1 MTYYVFVGEEP
12 SKTAILKGWVWGDDH
27 LCSKTLINALNA
39 CLIKKDSYE
48 FRNLFKNQKVDYHVI
63 NELKDLKNIEDLT
76 IVGMGRKV
84 QRVLDNLSI
93 PHLKLIHPAARGKIR
108 KTVLYIQHVS
118 QVLLGEPKYDM
129 EI

>member
-1 MTYYVFVGEEP
+1 MRYYVFIGEEP

-39 CLIKKDSYE
+39 CFIKRESYE
-48 FRNLFKNQKVDYHVI
+48 FRNLFRNQMVNQDVI
-63 NELKDLKNIEDLT
+63 NELMELKNIEDLS
-76 IVGMGRKV
+76 IVGMGKNV
-84 QRVLDNLSI
+84 QRVLDNLNI

-108 KTVLYIQHVS
+108 KTVLYIQHVN
-118 QVLLGEPKYDM
+118 QVLLGKPAYDL